1 MSAAVKAVIG
11 IVLIVVGEFTT
22 IWGGQA
28 LVMMGFSL
36 LANAAASLFI
46 KAPRAAPISGISIN
60 YTGTLEPRR
69 IIYGTM
75 KLGGINVIPP

>member
-1 MSAAVKAVIG
+1 MSAAVKAIVG
-11 IVLIVVGEFTT
+11 VVLIAVGEFTT

-28 LVMMGFSL
+28 LVQIGISL
-36 LANAAASLFI
+36 LVNAAASFFI
-46 KAPRAAPISGISIN
+46 RAHRAAPITGISIN

-75 KLGGINVIPP
+75 KLGGRNVIPR

>member
-1 MSAAVKAVIG
+1 MSAAVKAVVG

-22 IWGGQA
+22 IYGGQA
-28 LVMMGFSL
+28 LVQIGISL
-36 LANAAASLFI
+36 LVNAAASLFI
-46 KAPRAAPISGISIN
+46 KADHKAPISGISIN

-69 IIYGTM
+69 IIYGKM